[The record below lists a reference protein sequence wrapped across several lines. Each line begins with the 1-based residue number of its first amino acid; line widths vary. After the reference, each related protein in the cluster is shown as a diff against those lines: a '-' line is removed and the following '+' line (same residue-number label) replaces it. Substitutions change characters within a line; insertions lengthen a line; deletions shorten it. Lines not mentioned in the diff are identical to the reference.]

1 MESEEDH
8 ALTEKVIG
16 LAMKV
21 HCTLGPGFLE
31 SVYLNALVYELRKA
45 GFQIEIGQR
54 IKVHYGNVI
63 VGDFIADLVVAGTL
77 ICELKAIS
85 CLTKAS
91 EVQVVNYLTATN
103 HDIGLLLNFGAESL
117 QFKRK
122 HRRAASAPRP
132 PTSIPNPVNLVNPV
146 QKTLCITPTKR

>member
-1 MESEEDH
+1 MEEHRDH

-21 HCTLGPGFLE
+21 HRALGPGFLE
-31 SVYLNALVYELRKA
+31 SVYRNALAFELRRTGLVVELDKK
-45 GFQIEIGQR
+45 ISVRYE
-54 IKVHYGNVI
+54 NVI
-63 VGDFIADLVVAGTL
+63 VGDFIADLLINDSL

-85 CLTKAS
+85 TLTKND

-103 HDIGLLLNFGAESL
+103 RDVGLLLNFGTASL

-122 HRRAASAPRP
+122 HRRLPSSVESADFL
-132 PTSIPNPVNLVNPV
+132 NPVNPVNPV
-146 QKTLCITPTKR
+146 

>member
-1 MESEEDH
+1 MDFDDDH
-8 ALTEKVIG
+8 TLTEKVIG

-21 HCTLGPGFLE
+21 HRVLGPGFLE
-31 SVYLNALVYELRKA
+31 SVYLNALAYELRTA
-45 GFQIEIGQR
+45 GFEIEIGSR
-54 IKVHYGNVI
+54 IKVRYGNVI
-63 VGDFIADLVVAGTL
+63 VGDFVADLVVSGTL

-85 CLTKAS
+85 CLTKAD

-122 HRRAASAPRP
+122 HRRRVSSPESADLQPQ
-132 PTSIPNPVNLVNPV
+132 S
-146 QKTLCITPTKR
+146 KKSC